1 MNGEIVSLY
10 TKTKLM
16 LDYSVQIA
24 GGLCDNLLTCIVR
37 AWDYN
42 KPLFVAPAMN
52 TLMWNNPFREHH
64 LQTINQLGIILIPQL
79 PKDWLAAITG
89 MVQWLKPRRSILL

>member
-1 MNGEIVSLY
+1 
-10 TKTKLM
+10 M

-42 KPLFVAPAMN
+42 KPLFVALAMN
-52 TLMWNNPFREHH
+52 TLMWNNPFTERH
-64 LQTINQLGIILIPQL
+64 LQTINQLSPRL
-79 PKDWLAAITG
+79 PKGWLAAITG